1 MSQIFEALKRSRQYG
16 EANRAGR
23 STQADALLA
32 TMGFASERK
41 QSRRQR
47 LAPVILLA
55 LLTIGGW
62 LVWRSW
68 DSGRLPD
75 AAHQQ
80 PAVHR
85 PPAQD
90 PAPATPGATSIAPA
104 APTVPLPAATGTGTA
119 TRPHSAAPIVVRA
132 SPRQGAVAD
141 GDPEFT
147 RALRSHR
154 SGDLDAAIADY
165 RRILE
170 RSPRDVRAH
179 NNLGLAYRDK
189 GLLDEAAGHF
199 QRALSVDP
207 AYATARTNLAA
218 TLLGLG
224 RPDYAAAELRRV
236 LALDPAN
243 VDALVNLALA
253 ENAAG
258 RRSAAHEL
266 LLQAAALEPR
276 DATVRYNL
284 AVAYDE
290 AGEPSRALEHYRAF
304 LDRAGRAH
312 AARVEDVRRRIGE
325 ITGDPCRAGL
335 KPCAT
340 AAQPFRRAPEI
351 R

>member
-16 EANRAGR
+16 HADRAGR
-23 STQADALLA
+23 SAQADAVLA

-41 QSRRQR
+41 RSPREQ

-55 LLTIGGW
+55 LLAIGGW

-68 DSGRLPD
+68 DAGRLPD
-75 AAHQQ
+75 AAPQQ

-85 PPAQD
+85 PPAQA
-90 PAPATPGATSIAPA
+90 PAPATPGAGSSAPA
-104 APTVPLPAATGTGTA
+104 APAVPLPAATATGTA
-119 TRPHSAAPIVVRA
+119 TQPRSAPPIVARA
-132 SPRQGAVAD
+132 SRRQDAVED
-141 GDPEFT
+141 GDPGFS

-154 SGDLDAAIADY
+154 SGDLDAAILYY
-165 RRILE
+165 RGVLE

-207 AYATARTNLAA
+207 AYATARNNLAA

-236 LALDPAN
+236 LARDPAN

-253 ENAAG
+253 ERAAG

-266 LLQAAALEPR
+266 LLQAAALEPQ
-276 DATVRYNL
+276 DPIVRYNL

-304 LDRAGRAH
+304 LDRAAPAH
-312 AARVEDVRRRIGE
+312 AARVEDVRRRVGE
-325 ITGDPCRAGL
+325 ITADPCGARL

-340 AAQPFRRAPEI
+340 AAQPLRRAPEI